1 MPCKPLAGIIV
12 GRDGQTVGGAA
23 IVVVWGFLEVFTTGL
38 YIVIGTL
45 NQCGGDGVVTADQKE
60 VGMGMCV

>member
-1 MPCKPLAGIIV
+1 M
-12 GRDGQTVGGAA
+12 
-23 IVVVWGFLEVFTTGL
+23 VVWGFLEVFTTGL